1 MQQMPTH
8 RAESSFEKSRF
19 PEFST
24 IALMD
29 DWVRGN
35 VHGLTTPLYTL
46 CLEWSRLL

>member
-19 PEFST
+19 PEFNT
-24 IALMD
+24 IALM